1 MSDFT
6 TLGEDKNLKIKV
18 PVKGATN
25 WGDTMKSDTF
35 QKIADHDHS
44 GVNGKG
50 TKLSTIGKDSEDT
63 FIDGKNKIHMQKA
76 VRFVPTTAGEIDN
89 PAIGDMYVD
98 GNGVLNIFTKTGQAC
113 SLTEY
118 GDEATCEAN
127 GGTWTEGTWETAS
140 ATTSVQGCADTQFTV
155 DTGAGTDIGQ
165 DQLLYWDNTA
175 GQKKF
180 KPIDRVSSSLNDID
194 TSGVTDGDL
203 MVYDGATSKWKPES
217 RAGEIIMWAKA
228 GSAPKNAL
236 ECNGQEISEAAY
248 PELYNILG
256 TTYNTGGEQEGNR
269 RVPDYRNVFFR
280 GSGGI
285 KDNGGGTRDP
295 GHTQDGKTAVNGL
308 QASSSS
314 DPAVTN
320 ISIEVDARKRQD
332 DGQVTTIGS
341 SNYRVNPWQQATATV
356 NDPGHSHGV
365 STSLTGDDET
375 RPANMAI
382 AYYIRYK

>member
-1 MSDFT
+1 
-6 TLGEDKNLKIKV
+6 
-18 PVKGATN
+18 
-25 WGDTMKSDTF
+25 
-35 QKIADHDHS
+35 
-44 GVNGKG
+44 
-50 TKLSTIGKDSEDT
+50 
-63 FIDGKNKIHMQKA
+63 
-76 VRFVPTTAGEIDN
+76 
-89 PAIGDMYVD
+89 
-98 GNGVLNIFTKTGQAC
+98 
-113 SLTEY
+113 
-118 GDEATCEAN
+118 
-127 GGTWTEGTWETAS
+127 
-140 ATTSVQGCADTQFTV
+140 
-155 DTGAGTDIGQ
+155 
-165 DQLLYWDNTA
+165 
-175 GQKKF
+175 
-180 KPIDRVSSSLNDID
+180 
-194 TSGVTDGDL
+194 
-203 MVYDGATSKWKPES
+203 
-217 RAGEIIMWAKA
+217 MWAKA

-341 SNYRVNPWQQATATV
+341 SNYRVNPQQQATATV

>member
-6 TLGEDKNLKIKV
+6 TLGDDEKLKIKV

-50 TKLSTIGKDSEDT
+50 TKLSKIGKDSEDT
-63 FIDGKNKIHMQKA
+63 FIDGKNKIHMEKP
-76 VRFVPTTAGEIDN
+76 VRFVPTTAPAN
-89 PAIGDMYVD
+89 PAVGDIYVD

-113 SLTEY
+113 SLTQY

-140 ATTSVQGCADTQFTV
+140 ATTSVQGCSDTQFTV

-180 KPIDRVSSSLNDID
+180 KPIDRVSSSLNDVD

-203 MVYDGATSKWKPES
+203 MVYDGATSKWKPDN
-217 RAGEIIMWAKA
+217 RAGEIIMWAY
-228 GSAPKNAL
+228 GSTAPKNAL
-236 ECNGQEISEAAY
+236 YCQGQSVSK
-248 PELYNILG
+248 N
-256 TTYNTGGEQEGNR
+256 TYGKLFDAIGYTYGGSGDNFNL
-269 RVPDYRNVFFR
+269 PDYQNVFFR
-280 GSGGI
+280 GASGS
-285 KDNGGGTRDP
+285 RDP
-295 GHTQDGKTAVNGL
+295 GSTESDATAVNGL
-308 QASSSS
+308 SASSSS
-314 DPAVTN
+314 DPASTGITASTN
-320 ISIEVDARKRQD
+320 AAQKTGNGAAE
-332 DGQVTTIGS
+332 TS
-341 SNYRVNPWQQATATV
+341 SNTRVTSQSTATITV
-356 NDPGHSHGV
+356 NDPQHSHGI
-365 STSLTGDDET
+365 STSLSGDSET
-375 RPANMAI
+375 RPANTAI